1 MASEMDK
8 LLENIESSRKELKA
22 PGFDM
27 NQYLLSDSDVV
38 KNLLSIRNPNMTK
51 GDINLMVD
59 GLVDTGE
66 QSSSI
71 KEMESLS
78 NDGDTDF
85 KQKVISDKVEDS
97 KNNLDKTGIPIPET
111 DFIYEEVRDLKSMI
125 VEKTFE
131 FVRKIQELIQDMVF
145 AGITISQS
153 IPGAIQL
160 ITNPPVLVPAFNIP
174 GMVTMLM
181 NIILTLN
188 SLKSK
193 VDDVRGIFVNF
204 SKLRVV
210 CSEENANTVASILN
224 GLNSKLNN
232 EISSFT
238 GEIDTFTGSAS
249 SSIKS
254 SLDPSEEGKKV
265 RTITKQLIRMK
276 YLPNDNFILVDED
289 DKDGVNNILEEWEV
303 IDRTNKTKAVK
314 RKKESKDNLDNLVSS
329 IEKLDNINDELKELT
344 KVKKPSTGSTEMI
357 VYDIEFPDGK
367 IVKGLTKE
375 EVDGYTKT
383 YNIIYSPSVKFVEV
397 TSPRKFSLKSAQRSS
412 ISLI

>member
-71 KEMESLS
+71 KEMESLF

-85 KQKVISDKVEDS
+85 KQKIISDTVEDS

-125 VEKTFE
+125 VEKSFE

-145 AGITISQS
+145 AGITIAQS

-160 ITNPPVLVPAFNIP
+160 ITNPPVLLPAFNIP

-238 GEIDTFTGSAS
+238 DEIDIFTGSAS

-265 RTITKQLIRMK
+265 KTITKQLIRMK

-314 RKKESKDNLDNLVSS
+314 RKKESKDNLDNLLSS
-329 IEKLDNINDELKELT
+329 IEKLDNVNDELKELT
-344 KVKKPSTGSTEMI
+344 KVKKPSTGSTEMT

-367 IVKGLTKE
+367 IIKGLTKE

-397 TSPRKFSLKSAQRSS
+397 TSPKKFSLKSAQRSS
-412 ISLI
+412 ISLL